1 MVKKIKSKNAII
13 KKAKKLERQG
23 KYKKALK
30 VCDDFLD
37 EGLDLNILEIKMDLI
52 NNMYFSEE
60 FLEKIN
66 NYQNTLTNFL
76 SQDEEENLL
85 KLYSATKNK
94 MDFYT
99 QSADNSYLIG
109 GLLLDNLES
118 LLILNVLTKEQNNK
132 TPNNLSEIPED
143 LKIFKKDIELT
154 AKQYLSL
161 NGANIKDILDKE
173 NANINKA
180 KSEINELTKFI
191 ANKNEEH
198 LSVEDKNLEESKI
211 NEKTVKKILNKIEQN
226 INEENY
232 NQALDFVNEAL
243 ITDSKNIN
251 ILEYK
256 VRILNHMQRF
266 EEALSSQKTLVKI
279 AKNLEMNISK
289 EEDSSSNEK
298 NQKTLFEF

>member
-37 EGLDLNILEIKMDLI
+37 EELDLNILEIKMDLI
-52 NNMYFSEE
+52 NNIYFSEE

-66 NYQNTLTNFL
+66 SYQNTLTTFL
-76 SQDEEENLL
+76 SQDEEKNLL
-85 KLYSATKNK
+85 KLYFATKNK

-132 TPNNLSEIPED
+132 TLKNLSEIPKD
-143 LKIFKKDIELT
+143 LQIFKNDIELT

-161 NGANIKDILDKE
+161 NGANIKDVLSRE

-191 ANKNEEH
+191 TNKNEEY
-198 LSVEDKNLEESKI
+198 VVI
-211 NEKTVKKILNKIEQN
+211 
-226 INEENY
+226 
-232 NQALDFVNEAL
+232 
-243 ITDSKNIN
+243 
-251 ILEYK
+251 
-256 VRILNHMQRF
+256 
-266 EEALSSQKTLVKI
+266 
-279 AKNLEMNISK
+279 
-289 EEDSSSNEK
+289 
-298 NQKTLFEF
+298 

>member
-1 MVKKIKSKNAII
+1 M
-13 KKAKKLERQG
+13 
-23 KYKKALK
+23 
-30 VCDDFLD
+30 
-37 EGLDLNILEIKMDLI
+37 
-52 NNMYFSEE
+52 
-60 FLEKIN
+60 
-66 NYQNTLTNFL
+66 
-76 SQDEEENLL
+76 
-85 KLYSATKNK
+85 
-94 MDFYT
+94 
-99 QSADNSYLIG
+99 
-109 GLLLDNLES
+109 
-118 LLILNVLTKEQNNK
+118 
-132 TPNNLSEIPED
+132 
-143 LKIFKKDIELT
+143 
-154 AKQYLSL
+154 
-161 NGANIKDILDKE
+161 NGANIKDIVSRE
-173 NANINKA
+173 NGNINKA

-191 ANKNEEH
+191 ANKNELY

-243 ITDSKNIN
+243 ITDSKNIT

-289 EEDSSSNEK
+289 EKDTPSEEK

>member
-37 EGLDLNILEIKMDLI
+37 EELDLNILEIKMDLI
-52 NNMYFSEE
+52 NNIYFSEE

-66 NYQNTLTNFL
+66 SYQNTLTNFL

-118 LLILNVLTKEQNNK
+118 LLILNVLTRENNK
-132 TPNNLSEIPED
+132 TPKDLSEIPKD
-143 LKIFKKDIELT
+143 LQIFKKDIELT

-161 NGANIKDILDKE
+161 NGANIKDVLSRE

-191 ANKNEEH
+191 TNKNEEYVY
-198 LSVEDKNLEESKI
+198 VEDKNLEERKI

-243 ITDSKNIN
+243 ITDSKNIT

-289 EEDSSSNEK
+289 EEDTSSDEK

>member
-23 KYKKALK
+23 KYKKAIK

-37 EGLDLNILEIKMDLI
+37 EELDLNILEIKRDLI
-52 NNMYFSEE
+52 NNIYFSEE

-66 NYQNTLTNFL
+66 SYQNTLTTFL
-76 SQDEEENLL
+76 SQDEEKNLL

-132 TPNNLSEIPED
+132 TLKNLSEIPKD
-143 LKIFKKDIELT
+143 LQIFKNDIELT

-161 NGANIKDILDKE
+161 NGANIKDVLSRE

-191 ANKNEEH
+191 TNKNEEYVY
-198 LSVEDKNLEESKI
+198 VEDKNLEERKI

-243 ITDSKNIN
+243 ITDSKNIT

-279 AKNLEMNISK
+279 AKNLEINISK
-289 EEDSSSNEK
+289 NKKNSSDEK

>member
-37 EGLDLNILEIKMDLI
+37 EDLDLNILEIKMDLI
-52 NNMYFSEE
+52 NNIYFSEE

-66 NYQNTLTNFL
+66 SYQNTLTTFL
-76 SQDEEENLL
+76 SQDEEKNLL

-132 TPNNLSEIPED
+132 TLKNLSEIPKD
-143 LKIFKKDIELT
+143 LQIFKNDIELT

-161 NGANIKDILDKE
+161 NGANIKDVLSRE

-191 ANKNEEH
+191 TNKNEEY
-198 LSVEDKNLEESKI
+198 LYVEDKNLEERKI

-243 ITDSKNIN
+243 ITDSKNIT

-289 EEDSSSNEK
+289 NKKNSSDEK

>member
-37 EGLDLNILEIKMDLI
+37 DELDLNILEIKMDLI

-66 NYQNTLTNFL
+66 SYQNTLTNFL

-118 LLILNVLTKEQNNK
+118 LLILNVLTRENNK
-132 TPNNLSEIPED
+132 TPKDPSEIPKD
-143 LKIFKKDIELT
+143 LQIFKKDIELT

-161 NGANIKDILDKE
+161 NGTNIKDILSREDS
-173 NANINKA
+173 NINKA

-191 ANKNEEH
+191 ANKNE
-198 LSVEDKNLEESKI
+198 LSISVEDKNLEESKI
-211 NEKTVKKILNKIEQN
+211 NEKTVKKILNKIEQS

-243 ITDSKNIN
+243 ITDSKNIT

-289 EEDSSSNEK
+289 EEDTSSDEK

>member
-1 MVKKIKSKNAII
+1 MVKKIKSKNVII

-37 EGLDLNILEIKMDLI
+37 DELDLNILEIKMDLI

-66 NYQNTLTNFL
+66 SYQNTLNNFL

-118 LLILNVLTKEQNNK
+118 LLILNVLTKEHNNK
-132 TPNNLSEIPED
+132 TSKNLSEIPKD
-143 LKIFKKDIELT
+143 LQIFKKDIELT

-161 NGANIKDILDKE
+161 NGANIKDILSRE
-173 NANINKA
+173 NSNINKA

-191 ANKNEEH
+191 ANKNE
-198 LSVEDKNLEESKI
+198 LSISVEDKNLEESKI
-211 NEKTVKKILNKIEQN
+211 NEKTVKKILNKIEQK

-243 ITDSKNIN
+243 ITDSKNIT

-289 EEDSSSNEK
+289 EEDTSSDEK

>member
-37 EGLDLNILEIKMDLI
+37 EELDLNILEIKMDLI
-52 NNMYFSEE
+52 NNIYFSEE

-66 NYQNTLTNFL
+66 SYQNTLTTFL
-76 SQDEEENLL
+76 SQDEEKNLL

-132 TPNNLSEIPED
+132 TLKNLSEIPKD
-143 LKIFKKDIELT
+143 LQIFKNDIELT

-161 NGANIKDILDKE
+161 NGANIKDVLSRE

-180 KSEINELTKFI
+180 KSEINELTRFI
-191 ANKNEEH
+191 TNKNEEY
-198 LSVEDKNLEESKI
+198 LYVEDKNLEERKI

-243 ITDSKNIN
+243 ITDSKNIT

-289 EEDSSSNEK
+289 NKKNSSDEK

>member
-23 KYKKALK
+23 KYKKAIK

-37 EGLDLNILEIKMDLI
+37 EELDLNILEIKRDLI
-52 NNMYFSEE
+52 NNIYFSEE

-66 NYQNTLTNFL
+66 SYQNTLTTFL
-76 SQDEEENLL
+76 SQDEEKNLL

-132 TPNNLSEIPED
+132 TLKNLSEIPKD
-143 LKIFKKDIELT
+143 LQIFKNDIELT

-161 NGANIKDILDKE
+161 NGANIKDVLSRE

-191 ANKNEEH
+191 TNKNEEYVY
-198 LSVEDKNLEESKI
+198 VEDKNLEERKI

-243 ITDSKNIN
+243 ITDSKNITT
-251 ILEYK
+251 LEYK

-279 AKNLEMNISK
+279 AKNLEINISK
-289 EEDSSSNEK
+289 NKKNSSDEK

>member
-23 KYKKALK
+23 KYKKAIK

-37 EGLDLNILEIKMDLI
+37 EELDLNILEIKRDLI
-52 NNMYFSEE
+52 NNIYFSEE

-66 NYQNTLTNFL
+66 SYQNTLTTFL
-76 SQDEEENLL
+76 SQDEEKNLL

-132 TPNNLSEIPED
+132 TLKNLSEIPKD
-143 LKIFKKDIELT
+143 LQIFKNDIELT

-161 NGANIKDILDKE
+161 NGANIKDVLSRE

-198 LSVEDKNLEESKI
+198 LYVEDKNLEERKI

-243 ITDSKNIN
+243 ITDSKNIT

-279 AKNLEMNISK
+279 AKNLEINISK
-289 EEDSSSNEK
+289 NKKNSSDEK

>member
-37 EGLDLNILEIKMDLI
+37 DELDLNILEIKMDLI

-66 NYQNTLTNFL
+66 SYQNTLTNFL

-132 TPNNLSEIPED
+132 TPKNLSEIPKD
-143 LKIFKKDIELT
+143 LQIFKKDIELT

-161 NGANIKDILDKE
+161 NGANIKDIVSRE
-173 NANINKA
+173 NGNINKA

-191 ANKNEEH
+191 ANKNELY

-243 ITDSKNIN
+243 ITDSKNIT

-289 EEDSSSNEK
+289 EKDTPSEEK

>member
-30 VCDDFLD
+30 VCDNFLD
-37 EGLDLNILEIKMDLI
+37 EELDLNILEIKMDLI

-66 NYQNTLTNFL
+66 SYQNTLTNFL
-76 SQDEEENLL
+76 SKYEEENLL

-118 LLILNVLTKEQNNK
+118 LLILNVLTRENNK
-132 TPNNLSEIPED
+132 TPKDLSEIPKD
-143 LKIFKKDIELT
+143 LQIFKKDIELT

-161 NGANIKDILDKE
+161 NGANIKDILSRE
-173 NANINKA
+173 NSNINKA
-180 KSEINELTKFI
+180 KNEINELTKFI
-191 ANKNEEH
+191 ANKNE
-198 LSVEDKNLEESKI
+198 LSISVEDKNLEESKI
-211 NEKTVKKILNKIEQN
+211 NEKTVKKILNKIEQS

-243 ITDSKNIN
+243 ITDSKNIT

-289 EEDSSSNEK
+289 EEDTSSDEK

>member
-23 KYKKALK
+23 KYKKAIK

-37 EGLDLNILEIKMDLI
+37 EELDLNILEIKRDLI
-52 NNMYFSEE
+52 NNIYFSEE

-66 NYQNTLTNFL
+66 SYQNTLTTFL
-76 SQDEEENLL
+76 SQDEEKNLL

-132 TPNNLSEIPED
+132 TLKNLSEIPKD
-143 LKIFKKDIELT
+143 LQIFKNDIELT

-161 NGANIKDILDKE
+161 NGANIKDVLSRE

-191 ANKNEEH
+191 TNKNEEYVY
-198 LSVEDKNLEESKI
+198 VEDKNLEERKI

-243 ITDSKNIN
+243 ITDSKNIT

-279 AKNLEMNISK
+279 AKNLEINISK
-289 EEDSSSNEK
+289 NKKNSSDE
-298 NQKTLFEF
+298 KTLFEF

>member
-37 EGLDLNILEIKMDLI
+37 EDLDLNILEIKMDLI
-52 NNMYFSEE
+52 NNIYFSEE

-66 NYQNTLTNFL
+66 SYQNTLTTFL
-76 SQDEEENLL
+76 SQDEEKNLL

-132 TPNNLSEIPED
+132 TLKNLSEIPKD
-143 LKIFKKDIELT
+143 LQIFKNDIELT

-161 NGANIKDILDKE
+161 NGANIKDVLSRE

-191 ANKNEEH
+191 TNKNEEYVY
-198 LSVEDKNLEESKI
+198 VEDKNLEERKI

-243 ITDSKNIN
+243 ITDSKNIT

-289 EEDSSSNEK
+289 NQKNSSDEK